1 MAAILPGNIP
11 EQNMEEVSA
20 HISKRMQSIPLHPP
34 EQNCSPT
41 ITVAED
47 GNLLI
52 PSAPSNWEVIE
63 LIEYF
68 AEVHGVQAGQLC
80 YRLTSKS
87 LCEAFSRGQSPAPLL
102 QALRNAARQASGVD
116 ASRDN
121 DSVEQM
127 LAQLEHRIA
136 NYGRIRLYTDATLLE
151 VADGSVL
158 RELSAL
164 TSVDEQ
170 VVRTLQPTLMIVKK
184 QGGERLVEELKRRGQ
199 VPLLHD
205 EVG

>member
-1 MAAILPGNIP
+1 
-11 EQNMEEVSA
+11 
-20 HISKRMQSIPLHPP
+20 
-34 EQNCSPT
+34 
-41 ITVAED
+41 
-47 GNLLI
+47 
-52 PSAPSNWEVIE
+52 
-63 LIEYF
+63 
-68 AEVHGVQAGQLC
+68 
-80 YRLTSKS
+80 
-87 LCEAFSRGQSPAPLL
+87 
-102 QALRNAARQASGVD
+102 
-116 ASRDN
+116 
-121 DSVEQM
+121 M

-151 VADGSVL
+151 IADGSVL